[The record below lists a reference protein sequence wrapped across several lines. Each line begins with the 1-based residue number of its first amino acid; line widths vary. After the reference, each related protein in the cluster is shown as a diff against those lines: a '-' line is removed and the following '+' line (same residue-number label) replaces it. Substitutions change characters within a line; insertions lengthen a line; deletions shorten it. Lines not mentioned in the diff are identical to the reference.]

1 MKFRWMT
8 LAMTGMIVF
17 LGAVLVDSARAERRS
32 KLRPVLLIGL
42 DGGEWTVIEDMW
54 SKGYMPNFKSLADRG
69 VRAPLAT
76 QYGKSPVIW
85 TTIATGMKPDV
96 HGITGF
102 VVATEDGD
110 VPVASTQRKVPA
122 VWNIASAANLY
133 VNVVG
138 WWGSWPAEKVTGV
151 NITEKV
157 QSKDPNAAHP
167 PEWDRKVKAEL
178 AQVNAQTYM
187 QMFPGDQ
194 HFAGEDRVVAHYAP
208 QLAAQDFDLMVMYLH
223 GSDPNS
229 HRYWRYY
236 RPQDFATPP
245 DPAELQK
252 HADKVPKAYRS
263 IDLVVGRVL
272 EAAAKDTNII
282 IVSDHGFKALDRPLV
297 KVTID
302 MDIVLSKLGY
312 ATLTN
317 GKADVKK
324 SRAYNYGSALNE
336 QRKRIRFAVAGR
348 DAGGTVD
355 PSQVEVLRTQ
365 LMKDLAAVTYSSG
378 KPVFKVSMPTAAEK
392 ANGVDIM
399 VDILDDG
406 AGKEL
411 MIKGVVTTEP
421 VKGMIENSGGH
432 SGDPP
437 GVLIAAGPDINPKAV
452 TKGISIHD
460 ITPTVLY
467 GMGLPVAQDMAGR
480 AWVEL
485 FTPEFRSA
493 NPLKTVPTYG
503 RINASGVSSAQDED
517 KMLEELREL
526 GYIE

>member
-1 MKFRWMT
+1 MKTRWMNLV
-8 LAMTGMIVF
+8 LACA
-17 LGAVLVDSARAERRS
+17 LLALALVMVDAARAERRS

-42 DGGEWTVIEDMW
+42 DGGEWKVIEDMW
-54 SKGYMPNFKSLADRG
+54 AKGYMPNFRALADRG
-69 VRAPLAT
+69 IRAPLT
-76 QYGKSPVIW
+76 TYYGKSPVIW

-133 VNVVG
+133 VNSIG

-157 QSKDPNAAHP
+157 QSKDANAAWP
-167 PEWDRKVKAEL
+167 ADWDRKVKAEL
-178 AQVNAQTYM
+178 DQVNAQTYK
-187 QMFPGDQ
+187 QLFPGDQ

-208 QLAAQDFDLMVMYLH
+208 QLAAQGFDLMTMYLH

-236 RPQDFATPP
+236 RPQDFTTPT

-252 HADKVPKAYRS
+252 HADKIPKAYRS

-272 EAAAKDTNII
+272 EAAPKDTNIF
-282 IVSDHGFKALDRPLV
+282 IVSDHGFKALETPIV

-302 MDIVLSKLGY
+302 LDIVLSKLGY
-312 ATLTN
+312 ATLVD

-336 QRKRIRFAVAGR
+336 QRKRVRLSVSGR

-355 PSQVEVLRTQ
+355 PTQVETVRAQ
-365 LMKDLAAVTYSSG
+365 LAKDLAAVTYTSG
-378 KPVFKVSMPTAAEK
+378 KPVFKVSQPNAAEK
-392 ANGVDIM
+392 AQGVDLM
-399 VDILDDG
+399 LDILDDG

-411 MIKGVVTTEP
+411 LIKGVATTEP

-437 GVLIAAGPDINPKAV
+437 GVFIAAGPDINPKGVA
-452 TKGISIHD
+452 KGISIHD

-467 GMGLPVAQDMAGR
+467 AMGLPVAQDMAGR
-480 AWVEL
+480 AWVEV

-503 RINASGVSSAQDED
+503 KINATGTVSAQDED